1 MPKLLALNELNI
13 INSSLLLGTRRSST
27 PAKRECPEIIKCPI
41 QLIIDFPIQ
50 QFTYT
55 WNFVFCPRIVMVI
68 VFGGPPFIKALWV
81 MINYIAVVNTRL
93 TRMSVAPAPVLY
105 QPPDSP

>member
-1 MPKLLALNELNI
+1 
-13 INSSLLLGTRRSST
+13 
-27 PAKRECPEIIKCPI
+27 
-41 QLIIDFPIQ
+41 
-50 QFTYT
+50 
-55 WNFVFCPRIVMVI
+55 MVI